1 MYPLKN
7 KGQYLETILNIT
19 NQKYINEQI
28 CVVTKIPT
36 NINLINIS
44 NKTITNATFK
54 DNFNCDYIG
63 VYKSIYFEFDAKETS
78 KDNFNFNAIR
88 KNQQLKLDLVEN
100 QKGLAFIILYFS
112 SYDDF
117 YLLTYKQI
125 KDYIQNYKKT
135 IPRDWILKNGIELF
149 LTSSLKLDYVK
160 HFNHL
165 ISQID

>member
-19 NQKYINEQI
+19 NQKYLNEQI

-36 NINLINIS
+36 NINLINIK
-44 NKTITNATFK
+44 NKMITNATFK

-63 VYKSIYFEFDAKETS
+63 VYNSVYFEFDAKETS
-78 KDNFNFNAIR
+78 KDSFNFNALR
-88 KNQQLKLDLVEN
+88 KNQQNKLELVEQ

-112 SYDDF
+112 YYDDF
-117 YLLTYKQI
+117 YLITYKQL
-125 KDYIQNYKKT
+125 KDYTKKYKKT
-135 IPRDWILKNGIELF
+135 IPRQWIVENCIELF

-165 ISQID
+165 INQIC